1 MVTLWSSLIR
11 WFGIHGPWIRA
22 EMNTAES
29 DDREAQG
36 VSTFFSPWNGQNH
49 PSHNLWKFVVLRE
62 FFRLSPNTLHHLLKK
77 NLTLILTQPIMQSLA
92 YSKLCWN
99 TLGRLLEVSQV
110 QPSLK
115 SILVQHMIWVLKSPF
130 FYFWKSFSK
139 KLERKLVLTKCVS
152 SIETKAR
159 MINHIHKWNH
169 GQVQIFWIRR
179 N

>member
-1 MVTLWSSLIR
+1 MVTLWSSLIG
-11 WFGIHGPWIRA
+11 WFGIHGPWIRVD
-22 EMNTAES
+22 MNTAAL
-29 DDREAQG
+29 RG
-36 VSTFFSPWNGQNH
+36 VSKLFSPWNGFWAKITQAIIYE
-49 PSHNLWKFVVLRE
+49 NLLSFGNIFDCLQIHCIIFWK
-62 FFRLSPNTLHHLLKK
+62 KI
-77 NLTLILTQPIMQSLA
+77 LTLILTQPIMQSLT

-115 SILVQHMIWVLKSPF
+115 SILVQHMIWILKSPF